1 MKVKYKASFL
11 RDLKQI
17 NNKKIKKQI
26 EQIINTAKSAS
37 QLSDIP
43 NIRKLRGY
51 KNFYR
56 IRIGNY
62 RIGLYFE
69 EKTIIFVRVLH
80 RKDFYKYFP

>member
-26 EQIINTAKSAS
+26 EQIINTAKSAT
-37 QLSDIP
+37 QISDIP

>member
-26 EQIINTAKSAS
+26 EQIINTAKSAT
-37 QLSDIP
+37 QISDIP

-69 EKTIIFVRVLH
+69 KKTIIFVRVLQ